1 MQVVILCGG
10 FGTRLGE
17 ATETRPK
24 PMIEIGD
31 YPIVWHIMKSYYHFN
46 FSDFILC
53 LGYKGQMIKDYFLN
67 YSHINND
74 LKLDLS
80 SGSVNIVNTNTPLNW
95 EITLANTGLNS
106 MTGSRVKQI
115 EHYVEGPEF
124 MLKYGDGVT
133 DLNIQELVNFHR
145 SHGKIGTVTA
155 VSPSSQYGE
164 LEINNNQVVS
174 FQEKPDSNSS
184 FISGGYFV
192 FNREFFDYLSTDE
205 NCVLEKEPLANL
217 AKDGELMVYT
227 HNGFWQCMD
236 TPRDVSY
243 LRNLWQNNPA
253 WKR

>member
-1 MQVVILCGG
+1 
-10 FGTRLGE
+10 
-17 ATETRPK
+17 
-24 PMIEIGD
+24 
-31 YPIVWHIMKSYYHFN
+31 
-46 FSDFILC
+46 
-53 LGYKGQMIKDYFLN
+53 
-67 YSHINND
+67 
-74 LKLDLS
+74 
-80 SGSVNIVNTNTPLNW
+80 
-95 EITLANTGLNS
+95 
-106 MTGSRVKQI
+106 
-115 EHYVEGPEF
+115 